1 MKPRYANSSFE
12 SDPSQLILVDANLLI
27 YAIDRDSPHHQA
39 AHKWVEGAFSGSTT
53 VGLSWGVI
61 LPFLRLT
68 TRPGILRH
76 PMSTEDALGFID
88 EWIHLDVVEVVV
100 PGERHWQVFRNLL
113 KAAGAAGNL
122 TSDAHLAALA
132 IERGAAVYSADNDF
146 ARFPGLHHVN
156 PLVKPRRARG

>member
-1 MKPRYANSSFE
+1 MKLRYASSSSE
-12 SDPSQLILVDANLLI
+12 SDPSRLILVDANLLI
-27 YAIDRDSPHHQA
+27 YAIDRDSPHHKA
-39 AHKWVEGAFSGSTT
+39 AREWAEGVFSGSTT

-61 LPFLRLT
+61 LAFLRLT
-68 TRPGILRH
+68 TRPGILRR
-76 PMSTEDALGFID
+76 PMSTEDALGFVD
-88 EWIHLDVVEVVV
+88 EWIGLDVVDVVV

-113 KAAGAAGNL
+113 KAAGTAGNL

-156 PLVKPRRARG
+156 PLVKSRRARG